1 MLYYVSIWKVIS
13 RGPFYGYL
21 KMHSFLA
28 LLGKIQRRQLLPV
41 NGTRMKCNRI
51 FGTLLQHFIISAKK
65 NYFKEIKNT
74 EKDTL
79 HVSCENNEGVFES
92 QRLKYA
98 A

>member
-1 MLYYVSIWKVIS
+1 MLL
-13 RGPFYGYL
+13 F
-21 KMHSFLA
+21 
-28 LLGKIQRRQLLPV
+28 LLGKIERRQLLPV